1 VMNDFGYFSHF
12 VRNFENKISLIH
24 YLKAVL
30 SALKSLDLA
39 PLNLRFLPQTTK
51 KQLKKPVGLL

>member
-1 VMNDFGYFSHF
+1 MAKLYVNFTHF

-30 SALKSLDLA
+30 LALKSLEIA
-39 PLNLRFLPQTTK
+39 PLFLRFLPRIA
-51 KQLKKPVGLL
+51 